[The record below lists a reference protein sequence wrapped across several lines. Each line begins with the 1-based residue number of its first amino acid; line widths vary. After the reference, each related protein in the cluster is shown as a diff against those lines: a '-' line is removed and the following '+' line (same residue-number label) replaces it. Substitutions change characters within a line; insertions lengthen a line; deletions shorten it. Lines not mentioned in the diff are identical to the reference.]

1 MKLQNKDIDDNLI
14 QVEGRSEK
22 EQDGQTS
29 KGKNLDFTVIP
40 FQEWPDKNI
49 ILKSVSKGFLAISH
63 VFCAHVDDGMWNL
76 WQLEF
81 FLYCFVFFCFRSFQA
96 GSPRGKNWTGT

>member
-1 MKLQNKDIDDNLI
+1 MKLQNKGIDDNLI

-40 FQEWPDKNI
+40 FQEWPDNKYH
-49 ILKSVSKGFLAISH
+49 LKK
-63 VFCAHVDDGMWNL
+63 
-76 WQLEF
+76 
-81 FLYCFVFFCFRSFQA
+81 CF
-96 GSPRGKNWTGT
+96 

>member
-14 QVEGRSEK
+14 QMEGRSEK

-40 FQEWPDKNI
+40 FQE
-49 ILKSVSKGFLAISH
+49 
-63 VFCAHVDDGMWNL
+63 
-76 WQLEF
+76 
-81 FLYCFVFFCFRSFQA
+81 
-96 GSPRGKNWTGT
+96 